1 MPEVALLRTFAG
13 ALRDKLGD
21 VIRVDRDIAVLA
33 AVGEGMTGRPGV
45 AARLFHHLARAG
57 VNVRAIAQGASERN
71 LSVAIAEID
80 ASRALRAVHAGF
92 WLSPQTVS
100 LGLIGPGNVG
110 RALLAQLASATPRLR
125 GQAAPGTIGRDPV

>member
-1 MPEVALLRTFAG
+1 
-13 ALRDKLGD
+13 
-21 VIRVDRDIAVLA
+21 
-33 AVGEGMTGRPGV
+33 MTGRPGV

-110 RALLAQLASATPRLR
+110 RALLARSDERRVGKACVSTVRYRWSPSYQ
-125 GQAAPGTIGRDPV
+125 